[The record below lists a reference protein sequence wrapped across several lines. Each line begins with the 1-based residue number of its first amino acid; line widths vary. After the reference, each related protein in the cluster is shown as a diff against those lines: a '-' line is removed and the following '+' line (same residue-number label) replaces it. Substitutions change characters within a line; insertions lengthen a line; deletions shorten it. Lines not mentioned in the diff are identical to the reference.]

1 MCFFFYLSVLYWF
14 SIQRSELIIWNDAV
28 SSFDSSKKKRQIVCI
43 KKGKPLIDIE
53 NLQQTEFETHL
64 MIIGYSRE

>member
-1 MCFFFYLSVLYWF
+1 MY
-14 SIQRSELIIWNDAV
+14 N
-28 SSFDSSKKKRQIVCI
+28 